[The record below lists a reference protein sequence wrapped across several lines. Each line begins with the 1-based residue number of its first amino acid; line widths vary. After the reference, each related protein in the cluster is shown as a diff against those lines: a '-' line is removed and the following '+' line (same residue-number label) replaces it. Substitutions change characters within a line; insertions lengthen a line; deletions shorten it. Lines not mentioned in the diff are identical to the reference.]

1 MEDEQLL
8 AALQQHPVLDLYQL
22 FQEVG
27 QTQSLY
33 TLLERLSS
41 LKEHHHLDT
50 RLSPFKPH
58 IEALLAQF
66 DRTTPD
72 SEILKSVA
80 IQSEIQQRGH
90 SMSRY
95 IMASDNHRHFSPSV
109 DLVMFGD
116 SITEWAPWADIF
128 REISMVNRGLAGDT
142 TAGMLSRID
151 TTLNVKPK
159 LVCFMAGI
167 NDLAQGYS
175 VDHIYQNYIEI
186 LTTWRVQGISILVQ
200 STLYVGCRLQG
211 LNVQVSLLNQRLQ
224 AYCEQH
230 EIEFLDVNKVLAP
243 NQLLSNRYSCDDLHL
258 NAQAYQAWSA
268 LLQPKIE
275 VLLLKT
281 TQSAIDLSS
290 MT

>member
-1 MEDEQLL
+1 MEDKQLL

-27 QTQSLY
+27 QNQSLY
-33 TLLERLSS
+33 ALLERLSS
-41 LKEHHHLDT
+41 LKEQHQLST

-58 IEALLAQF
+58 IEGLLAQF
-66 DRTTPD
+66 DSTTPD
-72 SEILKSVA
+72 REILESIA
-80 IQSEIQQRGH
+80 LQSEIQQRGH

-95 IMASDNHRHFSPSV
+95 IMTSDNHRHFSPNA

-128 REISMVNRGLAGDT
+128 RDVSMVNRGLAGDT
-142 TAGMLSRID
+142 TTGMLRRID

-175 VDHIYQNYIEI
+175 VDHIYQNYVEI
-186 LTTWRVQGISILVQ
+186 LTTWRAQGITILVQ
-200 STLYVGCRLQG
+200 STLHVGNKLQG
-211 LNVQVSLLNQRLQ
+211 LNPQVSELNKRLQ

-230 EIEFLDVNKVLAP
+230 DIEFLDVNRVLAP
-243 NQLLSNRYSCDDLHL
+243 NQLLSNEYSCDDLHL
-258 NAQAYQAWSA
+258 NAKAYQAWA
-268 LLQPKIE
+268 EILQPTITE
-275 VLLLKT
+275 LLK
-281 TQSAIDLSS
+281 
-290 MT
+290 